1 MATITMVEV
10 REKLKPS
17 YRRLSVTIE
26 NVTGIQIDSEE
37 TTCSSFKVILFPIST
52 YFYVFQPYLQSIIMF
67 VEWIATVA
75 LVLLLL
81 RQVQNLFWLF
91 KYW

>member
-37 TTCSSFKVILFPIST
+37 TTCSSFKVILFPTST